1 MAAARRLTDR
11 IDICNQFRRKKSSF
25 ATYLWVCTF
34 LMFSNFTHDLSVCL
48 RCQFRSGLQRR
59 IKRTVDSPVA
69 QGSRC
74 LVSTS
79 KTTARSERTT
89 SGDEQVGRERWR
101 RIPNSVPIQSKEA
114 FGMSSHPKRGEI
126 LHLRQN
132 IKSKFVFHFPKEE
145 EVGNSDPVALNP
157 GEIVE
162 AVETRGKKVDSKEI
176 TETLRSLRLAWS
188 QDITG
193 HPTADDINALARLL
207 CDGFTTKQLLSY
219 LVDPQSL
226 YPLPS
231 SMELL
236 QPQCTSLYKRSS
248 WKLGTTPFP
257 TLTKPESQFKSPR
270 RKARKSSSQDKR
282 TIAQKIVQERWHLK
296 AQEELCLVGEVDIL
310 LPRALLTL
318 LVEHSENT

>member
-1 MAAARRLTDR
+1 MG
-11 IDICNQFRRKKSSF
+11 I
-25 ATYLWVCTF
+25 WVWAESTF
-34 LMFSNFTHDLSVCL
+34 SMFSIFTHDLSVCL
-48 RCQFRSGLQRR
+48 RCQLRIGLQRR
-59 IKRTVDSPVA
+59 IKRTAVSPVA
-69 QGSRC
+69 QGSRY

-89 SGDEQVGRERWR
+89 SRDEQVGREKWR

-132 IKSKFVFHFPKEE
+132 IKSKFVSHFPKEE
-145 EVGNSDPVALNP
+145 DVGNSDPVALNP

-162 AVETRGKKVDSKEI
+162 AVESRGKKVDSKEI
-176 TETLRSLRLAWS
+176 TETLRSMRLAWS
-188 QDITG
+188 QNITG
-193 HPTADDINALARLL
+193 HPTADEIEALVRLL
-207 CDGFTTKQLLSY
+207 CDGFTAKQLLSY

-226 YPLPS
+226 DPLPG

-236 QPQCTSLYKRSS
+236 QPRCTSLYKRSS
-248 WKLGTTPFP
+248 WKPGTTPFP
-257 TLTKPESQFKSPR
+257 ALAKPESRLKSSQ
-270 RKARKSSSQDKR
+270 RKARKSSSPDKR
-282 TIAQKIVQERWHLK
+282 TITQKIVQERWHLQ